1 MPPRVP
7 PPSWV
12 EPLSQQLSHAC
23 ADLDTDEGHIFR
35 DDVVRAYP
43 QFKDSYEKLCPQR
56 TDLTSMAAKARS
68 HGYAKTASGAYVALP
83 DIAINAFIAD
93 CKLMHDNCIK
103 FNGATSVFA
112 AVAKLF
118 LARAVATAKSLQAQF
133 AVGQSTPV
141 LASKPT
147 SQETD
152 MSVEELP
159 ARTSTRSQA
168 AAVAAPAVPATAPPT
183 RRTLPAAVLAGS
195 HSAVAVATSGR
206 KTPTAPPLLAH
217 PQKAADPATTRT
229 HPLSIMGQEYYQQ
242 DPFKTGNGY
251 GDGRAISVLEVAC
264 PQPQQPPQSWE
275 FQLKGSGQ
283 TPYCR
288 GADGRAVLRS
298 SIREFL
304 GAEAMHRLGVATARA
319 LCLIVSGKEMVR
331 RPWYS
336 KGSTS
341 EEPDVMMAEPAAIT
355 TRVAPSLLRVG
366 QLELFGRRARKKEH
380 PDAMMELA
388 QIVAHAAQ
396 REYAAELGPVPPWQ
410 RRDTSQ
416 DNAAETPNS
425 TTAIDPE
432 FQRHV
437 LRVAAAFRG
446 RLIAL
451 VGHWIRVGFCQ
462 GNFNSDNC
470 SVAGRTLDYGPF
482 GFMELFNHSYQ
493 SWTGGGDHYSFLG
506 QLGAAGANFKMFC
519 VALTPLFEATD
530 AAPLLKE
537 LNGLVSG
544 FNAAANDELM
554 RTFASKLGL
563 ARLDATQ
570 LTALM
575 TLLSEHPL
583 DYTIFFR
590 TLGSRPTTAAAFRH
604 AIYPIGHCATCAGGT
619 GKAETAIA
627 AWLQTWHKALEE
639 QGQITA
645 EGDNREWAARMD
657 VTNPKY
663 VPREWMLAAAYR
675 AAIDSQDY
683 SLVHELQA
691 VFDDPYAQHV
701 GEDNTDEKL
710 WESKYFRR
718 ASVEDLSRGGVAVMS
733 CSS

>member
-1 MPPRVP
+1 MNKTQAVDDSAPAPSFLEAIASIVDYGFLRTLRCNPDWEKYEPNRQPRQVRSGHYVP
-7 PPSWV
+7 VAPQPLPKPSYV
-12 EPLSQQLSHAC
+12 AHSRRLLAEVF
-23 ADLDTDEGHIFR
+23 GGR
-35 DDVVRAYP
+35 VDDSV
-43 QFKDSYEKLCPQR
+43 
-56 TDLTSMAAKARS
+56 ARS
-68 HGYAKTASGAYVALP
+68 AEFVRFFSGDLSGAIEASGCSEEVKRLFNPRGWATGYA
-83 DIAINAFIAD
+83 
-93 CKLMHDNCIK
+93 
-103 FNGATSVFA
+103 
-112 AVAKLF
+112 
-118 LARAVATAKSLQAQF
+118 
-133 AVGQSTPV
+133 
-141 LASKPT
+141 
-147 SQETD
+147 
-152 MSVEELP
+152 
-159 ARTSTRSQA
+159 
-168 AAVAAPAVPATAPPT
+168 
-183 RRTLPAAVLAGS
+183 
-195 HSAVAVATSGR
+195 
-206 KTPTAPPLLAH
+206 
-217 PQKAADPATTRT
+217 
-229 HPLSIMGQEYYQQ
+229 LSIMGQEYYQQ

-410 RRDTSQ
+410 RRETSQ
-416 DNAAETPNS
+416 DNTAETPNS